1 MAIAVA
7 LAVLLATGLGACG
20 SAPPTTPIAAPST
33 VDAAPSL
40 LPTPTPTRTPPVPTA
55 SGTPASTPTPTL
67 HSVDPNYSGFETI
80 AFGTGGT
87 KCTLAKIASTFA
99 PGDPIRVN
107 AEYTPSLPAG
117 TVVTVDLARD
127 GTEVPGY
134 PQIVTF
140 ETATHC
146 IYGSISPGTL
156 PAGHYHLNIVPDAAV
171 PTIGGD
177 FQTK

>member
-7 LAVLLATGLGACG
+7 FAVLLATGLGACG
-20 SAPPTTPIAAPST
+20 SAPSTTSVTAPST

-40 LPTPTPTRTPPVPTA
+40 LPTPAPTRTPPVPTA
-55 SGTPASTPTPTL
+55 SVTPASTPTPTS

-87 KCTLAKIASTFA
+87 KWTLDKIASTFA

-127 GTEVPGY
+127 GSEVAGY
-134 PQIVTF
+134 PQIVAF
-140 ETATHC
+140 KTATRC
-146 IYGSISPGTL
+146 IFGSISPGTL
-156 PAGHYHLNIVPDAAV
+156 PAGHYHMNIVPDAAV
-171 PTIGGD
+171 PAIGGD
-177 FQTK
+177 FVTK